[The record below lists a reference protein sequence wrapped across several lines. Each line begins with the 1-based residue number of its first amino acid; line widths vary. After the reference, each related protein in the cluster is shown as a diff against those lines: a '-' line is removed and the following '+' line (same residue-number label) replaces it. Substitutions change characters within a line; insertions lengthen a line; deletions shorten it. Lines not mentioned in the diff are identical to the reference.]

1 MDSPRNN
8 WDIYREIIYKWWIL
22 IDVPLPCLISGQY
35 TSGWK
40 NNLSH
45 GGCRGSYPK
54 IASGDA
60 VWIIHGISPMEMGLT
75 FCLLSRW
82 VMLWP
87 HVTSL
92 KWWKY
97 MEIGFGKSPN
107 GPRIQQVSELILI
120 QPECYEIHRFYISP
134 VVGDIWVLSFLG
146 ILRECPFRSLS
157 SSMKK
162 GKVSSSTR
170 WLLITNR
177 WQSPKE

>member
-1 MDSPRNN
+1 MSHCHVWLADS
-8 WDIYREIIYKWWIL
+8 IL
-22 IDVPLPCLISGQY
+22 LDE
-35 TSGWK
+35 K

-75 FCLLSRW
+75 CGLLSRW

-120 QPECYEIHRFYISP
+120 QPECYEIHQFYISP